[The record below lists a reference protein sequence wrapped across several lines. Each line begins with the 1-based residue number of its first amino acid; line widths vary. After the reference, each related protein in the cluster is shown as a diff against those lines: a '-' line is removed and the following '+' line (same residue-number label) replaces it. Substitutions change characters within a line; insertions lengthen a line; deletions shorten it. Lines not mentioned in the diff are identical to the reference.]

1 MYELEKNGVETVRE
15 FVNESSNI
23 QENSN
28 SELLGKN
35 NSKEGRQ

>member
-1 MYELEKNGVETVRE
+1 MCALEKNGVETVRE
-15 FVNESSNI
+15 FDNESSNI

-35 NSKEGRQ
+35 NSKEGKQ